1 MAIKFK
7 ELTPDDVECRIGVCN
22 EKGVS
27 LLLYKNSR
35 TDMRQLDEAVGNE
48 NWDCEYKEIGG
59 NLYCTVGIRCQL
71 ESGETTWV
79 YKQDVG
85 VESNMEPA
93 KGAASDAFKRAA
105 FKWGMCA

>member
-1 MAIKFK
+1 MITFK
-7 ELTPDDVECRIGVCN
+7 PLSAADVEVRVGHVTD
-22 EKGVS
+22 KGCS
-27 LLLYKNSR
+27 LLLYKDAR
-35 TDMRQLDEAVGNE
+35 CDMRQLDEAVGNE
-48 NWDCEYKEIGG
+48 NWDCDYKEIGD

-71 ESGETTWV
+71 ESCETTWV

-93 KGAASDAFKRAA
+93 KGAASDAFKRAC